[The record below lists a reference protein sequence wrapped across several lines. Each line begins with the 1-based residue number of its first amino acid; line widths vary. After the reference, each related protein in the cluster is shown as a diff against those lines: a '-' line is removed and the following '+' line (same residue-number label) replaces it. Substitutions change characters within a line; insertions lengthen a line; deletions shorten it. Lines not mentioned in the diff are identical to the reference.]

1 MRKLLSVFLA
11 LAVLFSF
18 SYQRALAQGTLELLE
33 ARNDAGGGVIFVFH
47 YTGDFTANDFKGGLV
62 ILGDETFPMNCNITD
77 KAEGIVQC
85 TSSRAVAGHNV
96 RLNLAGQVLYAFVP
110 ARSGGSGNGTIQICY
125 NVYDTFEVPGGNEW
139 QAFTTHCQDVPA
151 SYLDTINEDNPY
163 GGTYPYV
170 FLDSDPGGCGFIINT
185 VTEDAYYYDFS
196 GC

>member
-1 MRKLLSVFLA
+1 MKKFLSVFLA

-77 KAEGIVQC
+77 RAEGIVQC
-85 TSSRAVAGHNV
+85 TSSRVVAGHNV

-163 GGTYPYV
+163 GGTYQYV
-170 FLDSDPGGCGFIINT
+170 FLSSDPGGCSVLNNIN
-185 VTEDAYYYDFS
+185 EDAYYFDFS